1 LRKEKLCT
9 IAGGTYDGGM
19 TTPKSGTSVSCPCGA
34 SLEID
39 PNETTQEISCP
50 ECGMILEVAI
60 AIDSRTKK
68 VRLGILVKPQSVTHR
83 ESKGKGNEIHTAK
96 CVCGA
101 QIHIESSGM
110 SPDMVYIC
118 EACEA
123 EYTATLK
130 KPKSGGMSTL
140 VLRPMIA
147 SPVTKAKPAP
157 AKAPTTVPAKTPTA
171 VPPPKAAPSTLQKI
185 ARTAPLPPPAKPAAK
200 PVAKSPAPAPA
211 GSAAALA
218 AKERIIQMSK
228 ADIGAQDFAGG
239 HLVCFCR
246 AAITLK
252 EGFPKEIVKCPECG
266 TGFRIFQATNPKNG
280 EQMAVMIP
288 RE

>member
-1 LRKEKLCT
+1 LRKEKLFSGAFT
-9 IAGGTYDGGM
+9 TYDDRM

-39 PNETTQEISCP
+39 PNETTQELSCP

-83 ESKGKGNEIHTAK
+83 ESKGKGEEVHTAK

-101 QIHIESSGM
+101 QIYIESASM

-130 KPKSGGMSTL
+130 KPKAGGMSTL
-140 VLRPMIA
+140 VLRPLVA
-147 SPVTKAKPAP
+147 SPVTKVAKPPAP
-157 AKAPTTVPAKTPTA
+157 KAPPAA
-171 VPPPKAAPSTLQKI
+171 APPPAKAAPSPLQKT
-185 ARTAPLPPPAKPAAK
+185 ARTPPLPPAAPPKPPAAPKPAAR
-200 PVAKSPAPAPA
+200 PTVAPAPA
-211 GSAAALA
+211 GSSAALA
-218 AKERIIQMSK
+218 AKERLIQMSK
-228 ADIGAQDFAGG
+228 ADVGAQEFAGG
-239 HLVCFCR
+239 HILCFCH
-246 AAITLK
+246 APITLK
-252 EGFPKEIVKCPECG
+252 SGFPKEIVKCGECG

>member
-1 LRKEKLCT
+1 MST
-9 IAGGTYDGGM
+9 S
-19 TTPKSGTSVSCPCGA
+19 KSGTSVSCPCGA

-60 AIDSRTKK
+60 AIDSRSKK

-83 ESKGKGNEIHTAK
+83 QAKGKGEEVHTAK

-101 QIHIESSGM
+101 QLTIESAGM
-110 SPDMVYIC
+110 TPDSVYTC
-118 EACEA
+118 EACDA
-123 EYTATLK
+123 DYTAIVK
-130 KPKSGGMSTL
+130 KPKAGGMSTL
-140 VLRPMIA
+140 VLRPLVA
-147 SPVTKAKPAP
+147 APVTKMVKPPVP
-157 AKAPTTVPAKTPTA
+157 AKAPPAPVKTPPAPVKTPTA
-171 VPPPKAAPSTLQKI
+171 APPPKPAPSTLQKI
-185 ARTAPLPPPAKPAAK
+185 SRTVPLPPSAKPAPK
-200 PVAKSPAPAPA
+200 PATRAPAPAPP
-211 GSAAALA
+211 GSGAALA
-218 AKERIIQMSK
+218 AKERLIQMSK
-228 ADIGAQDFAGG
+228 ADVGAQEFAGG

-246 AAITLK
+246 APITLP
-252 EGFPKEIVKCPECG
+252 EGFPKEIVKCGECG

>member
-1 LRKEKLCT
+1 
-9 IAGGTYDGGM
+9 
-19 TTPKSGTSVSCPCGA
+19 VSCPCGA

-83 ESKGKGNEIHTAK
+83 EAKGKGEEVHTAK

-101 QIHIESSGM
+101 QLHIESASM

-130 KPKSGGMSTL
+130 KPKSGGTSTL
-140 VLRPMIA
+140 VLRPLVA
-147 SPVTKAKPAP
+147 SPVTKKTVAPAPTKPPAPAPAP
-157 AKAPTTVPAKTPTA
+157 AKAA
-171 VPPPKAAPSTLQKI
+171 PPPAKAAPSTLQKI
-185 ARTAPLPPPAKPAAK
+185 AKTAPLPPAQKPAATRAT
-200 PVAKSPAPAPA
+200 VAPAPA

-218 AKERIIQMSK
+218 AKERLIQMSK
-228 ADIGAQDFAGG
+228 ADVGAQEFGDGR
-239 HLVCFCR
+239 LLCFCR
-246 AAITLK
+246 ATITLK
-252 EGFPKEIVKCPECG
+252 NGFPKEIVKCPECG

-280 EQMAVMIP
+280 DPMAVMIP

>member
-1 LRKEKLCT
+1 MIER
-9 IAGGTYDGGM
+9 M

-83 ESKGKGNEIHTAK
+83 QAKGKGEEVHTAK

-101 QIHIESSGM
+101 QIFIETASM
-110 SPDMVYIC
+110 APDSVFTC

-130 KPKSGGMSTL
+130 KPKSGGTSTL
-140 VLRPMIA
+140 VLRPLVA
-147 SPVTKAKPAP
+147 SPVTKKTVNPPAKPA
-157 AKAPTTVPAKTPTA
+157 AA
-171 VPPPKAAPSTLQKI
+171 PPPAKAAPSTLQKI
-185 ARTAPLPPPAKPAAK
+185 AKAAPLPPPQKPLAARAT
-200 PVAKSPAPAPA
+200 VAPAPA
-211 GSAAALA
+211 GSATGLA
-218 AKERIIQMSK
+218 AKERLIQMSK
-228 ADIGAQDFAGG
+228 ADVGAQEFADGRI
-239 HLVCFCR
+239 LCFCR
-246 AAITLK
+246 ATITLNN
-252 EGFPKEIVKCPECG
+252 GFPKEIVKCSECG

>member
-1 LRKEKLCT
+1 
-9 IAGGTYDGGM
+9 M
-19 TTPKSGTSVSCPCGA
+19 TTPKSSTSVSCPCGA

-83 ESKGKGNEIHTAK
+83 QAKGKGEEVHTAK

-101 QIHIESSGM
+101 QLFIESACM

-140 VLRPMIA
+140 VLRPLIA
-147 SPVTKAKPAP
+147 SPVTKKIVAPPPKPA
-157 AKAPTTVPAKTPTA
+157 AA
-171 VPPPKAAPSTLQKI
+171 PPPHAKAAPSPLQKI
-185 ARTAPLPPPAKPAAK
+185 SKAAPLPPAQKPATTRAA
-200 PVAKSPAPAPA
+200 VAPAPP
-211 GSAAALA
+211 GSGAALA
-218 AKERIIQMSK
+218 AKERLMQMSK
-228 ADIGAQDFAGG
+228 ADVGAQEFADGR
-239 HLVCFCR
+239 LQCFCR
-246 AAITLK
+246 ATIVLK
-252 EGFPKEIVKCPECG
+252 NGFPKEIVKCPECG